1 MSDVGRFEFILV
13 LVVAIVVLALV
24 ARLLRLPTSAA
35 LIVGGI
41 ALALIP
47 GMPDVDLDPELV
59 LVAFLPPLLLSG
71 AYFTVWPAFRVNLG
85 PILQLAVGTVLF
97 TTLVVGVAAHWLMPS
112 MPWAACFALGAIV
125 APPDAV
131 AAKSVLER
139 VHLPEKLSVMLE
151 GESLLNDAT
160 SLVLYRFAVAAVLTG
175 SFSLLHATLAFGVL
189 AVGGVVLG
197 GACGWIVL
205 HILRRIRDPML
216 VISLT
221 LLTPWIVYIT
231 GERAGVSGVMATVT
245 AGLMIGWHQHEIFGA
260 DVRLRA
266 TAVWSVLTFM
276 LESLIFILI
285 GLSLRGVLHPRQG
298 VAGSLPHLAWPV
310 AGVVLATIVARFA
323 WMYGATLLE
332 WLLAPDTTRPAPAE
346 AVGRATVLGW
356 AGMRGVVSLAVALS
370 VPATVPGRDFILLA
384 TFAVILVTVLG
395 QGATIGLVIRWTG
408 VARQTGPHAAHLTE
422 PQARARLADAQRQT
436 VERLAHAP
444 DGTVL
449 HPRLLEQYR
458 YRARVAARF
467 SNEVD
472 TLRQDRDAHYA
483 VLLATI
489 EAGRAELLRLHRG
502 GMIHDHV
509 LRRLENELDLQQLA
523 AEGARGND

>member
-1 MSDVGRFEFILV
+1 MV
-13 LVVAIVVLALV
+13 LVVAIVALAL
-24 ARLLRLPTSAA
+24 AAQLLRLPTSAA

-47 GMPDVDLDPELV
+47 GMPEVDLDPELV

-71 AYFTVWPAFRVNLG
+71 AYFTVWPAFRLNLG

-97 TTLVVGVAAHWLMPS
+97 TTLAVGAAAHWLVPS
-112 MPWAACFALGAIV
+112 LPWAACFALGAIV

-139 VHLPEKLSVMLE
+139 VHLPEKLAVMLE

-160 SLVLYRFAVAAVLTG
+160 SLVVYRFAVAAVLTG
-175 SFSLLHATLAFGVL
+175 SFNLLHATVSFGVL

-197 GACGWIVL
+197 GASGWIVL
-205 HILRRIRDPML
+205 QILRRIHDSML

-221 LLTPWIVYIT
+221 LLTPWIVYIM
-231 GERAGVSGVMATVT
+231 GERVGVSGVMATVT
-245 AGLMIGWHQHEIFGA
+245 AGLLIGWHQHEIFGA

-266 TAVWSVLTFM
+266 TAVWSVLTFI

-285 GLSLRGVLHPRQG
+285 GLSLRGALHPHQG
-298 VAGSLPHLAWPV
+298 AAGSLWHLAGPV
-310 AGVVLATIVARFA
+310 AGVVVATIAARFA
-323 WMYGATLLE
+323 WMYGAALLE
-332 WLLAPDTTRPAPAE
+332 WMLAPAE
-346 AVGRATVLGW
+346 TRPTPTDAMGRATVLGW

-370 VPATVPGRDFILLA
+370 LPAAMPGRDFILLA

-395 QGATIGLVIRWTG
+395 QGATIGMVIRWTG
-408 VARQTGPHAAHLTE
+408 VAGQAIPQADHLTE
-422 PQARARLADAQRQT
+422 PQARARLAYAQRQT

-444 DGTVL
+444 DGTIL

-467 SNEVD
+467 SNEAE
-472 TLRQDRDAHYA
+472 TLRKDRDAHFA
-483 VLLATI
+483 VLLETI

-523 AEGARGND
+523 AEGARGNE